1 MEETRGRTG
10 FGVAP
15 TRHHVPPPQVGEP
28 HPWFIPNLRLGFFP
42 KNLAAVP
49 TSGLH
54 ISLCRASFWVIF
66 TPFESLLRVLQFRIK
81 KLIKRFRFERDIQ
94 VWKFLVASFKH
105 KVQQAI
111 TFRTHLQTTNRLR
124 LWTPG
129 TVRNPL
135 VPVVLLESR
144 QRAAGSENLKWPLW
158 PTMVDFFFFSPLDP
172 LRLKKTKKK
181 AYDSDTNEG

>member
-1 MEETRGRTG
+1 MEETGGRTG
-10 FGVAP
+10 FRVAP

-111 TFRTHLQTTNRLR
+111 TFRTHVQTTNRLW

-129 TVRNPL
+129 TVKNPL

-158 PTMVDFFFFSPLDP
+158 PTMVDFFFFFLP
-172 LRLKKTKKK
+172 
-181 AYDSDTNEG
+181 